1 MGKKGIRS
9 QKGQSESDWGQPKT
23 KRLTV
28 QLTEEGYE
36 AVKKRA
42 ESFGISITEVFERWG
57 RGFSLDSESE
67 LPKPKR
73 TQIPTVESILSALPR
88 YSRQHVLRIV
98 KAGLDLLI
106 GSLPPDSNDD
116 PQDHIQGAL
125 DDNQPTPMPETF
137 SDLVKENYFEL
148 TYSGKVKPDRV
159 RALAL
164 GEMPTTAEL
173 AIIAHVLDVMEEFIV
188 ELRDRSFPKKPKPKQ
203 TNGTT

>member
-1 MGKKGIRS
+1 
-9 QKGQSESDWGQPKT
+9 
-23 KRLTV
+23 V

-42 ESFGISITEVFERWG
+42 ERFDMSITEVFERWG
-57 RGFSLDSESE
+57 RGFSLESESE

-106 GSLPPDSNDD
+106 GTFPPDSNNDT
-116 PQDHIQGAL
+116 QEHIQRSPN
-125 DDNQPTPMPETF
+125 DNKPTPMPETF

-148 TYSGKVKPDRV
+148 TQSGKLKPDRV
-159 RALAL
+159 KALAF
-164 GEMPTTAEL
+164 GEKPTTAEL
-173 AIIAHVLDVMEEFIV
+173 AIIAHVLDVVEEFIV
-188 ELRDRSFPKKPKPKQ
+188 DLRDHSFPKNSKPKQ

>member
-42 ESFGISITEVFERWG
+42 ERLDMSITEVFERWG

-67 LPKPKR
+67 IPKPKR
-73 TQIPTVESILSALPR
+73 TQIPTVDSILSALPR

-106 GSLPPDSNDD
+106 G
-116 PQDHIQGAL
+116 A
-125 DDNQPTPMPETF
+125 PTPEF
-137 SDLVKENYFEL
+137 KRIGDFVKENQEAVLEMFLDAIDNPQERIQRIIDGDKPTPIEL
-148 TYSGKVKPDRV
+148 SLLSA
-159 RALAL
+159 AL
-164 GEMPTTAEL
+164 PIDDDEL
-173 AIIAHVLDVMEEFIV
+173 MQQFKKEF
-188 ELRDRSFPKKPKPKQ
+188 P
-203 TNGTT
+203 NGSNQGSTSYR